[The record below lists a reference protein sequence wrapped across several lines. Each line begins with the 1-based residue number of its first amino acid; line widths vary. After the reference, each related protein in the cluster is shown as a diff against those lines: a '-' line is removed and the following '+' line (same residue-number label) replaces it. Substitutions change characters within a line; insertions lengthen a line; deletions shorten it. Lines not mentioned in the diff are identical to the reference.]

1 MWVRWMTAE
10 SKRKDKPG
18 KKIRTLWMFLFQLSL
33 NLYTDEC
40 DSLLKEDHK
49 YALCCNQDSR
59 K

>member
-1 MWVRWMTAE
+1 MTAE

-18 KKIRTLWMFLFQLSL
+18 KKIRILLMFLFQLSL

-40 DSLLKEDHK
+40 DSLFKEDHK
-49 YALCCNQDSR
+49 YELSCNEDSR